1 MTGYVVA
8 AYAIAV
14 ALVAGYALSIW
25 LRRRGVAGGAPAS
38 GDGADGPRG
47 ATGDRVGA
55 GPA

>member
-25 LRRRGVAGGAPAS
+25 LRRRGVAGGAPAP

-47 ATGDRVGA
+47 APGDRLGA